1 MEFKGTPG
9 PWKAI
14 DSTDIVDS
22 NGFSHVEVTN
32 LAVLADWDEKGF
44 THWSSSEKAYRKIP
58 HEEQMANACLIAA
71 APDLLYS
78 LQKLLTEYKFTR
90 SQLNSDT
97 EEDLVD
103 VLCVRNAMAAI
114 KKALGRE

>member
-9 PWKAI
+9 PWKYTVRNANEIITTFHGVVIGDIYLDITI
-14 DSTDIVDS
+14 DSQKE
-22 NGFSHVEVTN
+22 G
-32 LAVLADWDEKGF
+32 A
-44 THWSSSEKAYRKIP
+44 R
-58 HEEQMANACLIAA
+58 LIAA

-78 LQKLLTEYKFTR
+78 LQKLLAEYKFTR
-90 SQLNSDT
+90 SQLNGDT

-114 KKALGRE
+114 NKALGRE

>member
-9 PWKAI
+9 PWYTSNEGRLLVRDEEWQCVIA
-14 DSTDIVDS
+14 DSIGC
-22 NGFSHVEVTN
+22 NGDEEEV
-32 LAVLADWDEKGF
+32 
-44 THWSSSEKAYRKIP
+44 
-58 HEEQMANACLIAA
+58 ANARLIAA

-90 SQLNSDT
+90 SQLNGDT

-114 KKALGRE
+114 NKALGRE

>member
-9 PWKAI
+9 PWTHS
-14 DSTDIVDS
+14 DSYGLHETIGGS
-22 NGFSHVEVTN
+22 IHGGGNTLCHVMG
-32 LAVLADWDEKGF
+32 KGIGK
-44 THWSSSEKAYRKIP
+44 EKAT
-58 HEEQMANACLIAA
+58 ANAKLIAA

-90 SQLNSDT
+90 SQLNGDT

-114 KKALGRE
+114 NKALGHE

>member
-9 PWKAI
+9 PWKYTVRNANEI
-14 DSTDIVDS
+14 MTTFHGVVIGDIYLDITTDSQKED
-22 NGFSHVEVTN
+22 
-32 LAVLADWDEKGF
+32 A
-44 THWSSSEKAYRKIP
+44 R
-58 HEEQMANACLIAA
+58 LIAA

-78 LQKLLTEYKFTR
+78 LQKLLAEYKFTR
-90 SQLNSDT
+90 SQLNGDT

-114 KKALGRE
+114 NKALGRK

>member
-44 THWSSSEKAYRKIP
+44 AHWSASEKAYRKIP
-58 HEEQMANACLIAA
+58 HEEQIANACLIAA
-71 APDLLYS
+71 APELLD
-78 LQKLLTEYKFTR
+78 
-90 SQLNSDT
+90 QLIRLRDIIANYLPD
-97 EEDLVD
+97 DDDHLDVVD
-103 VLCVRNAMAAI
+103 AVIN
-114 KKALGRE
+114 KALGRE

>member
-71 APDLLYS
+71 APELLGALTGLLDSYKQLTDS
-78 LQKLLTEYKFTR
+78 SDAGFWKLEDTTEGR
-90 SQLNSDT
+90 A
-97 EEDLVD
+97 
-103 VLCVRNAMAAI
+103 AMKAI
-114 KKALGRE
+114 NKALGG